1 MSNILRTFVLMM
13 QIKTQAIVLRTVK
26 YGEKQLIVDL
36 LTATQGRVS
45 FLVSVS
51 SSKTARVKKQLFQPL
66 TLLRVE
72 YRFKPNARLQHLQ
85 DVGLDVPFASIPF
98 DVVKQSLVL
107 FLTEFLYN
115 ATWNEPPNEP
125 LFSYLR
131 SSLLWL
137 DQSKGNLANYH
148 LVLMIHLSRF
158 LGFFPNLTHYRAGC
172 FFDLRDAVFTT
183 ECPSHPDYLAP
194 QEAQHLG
201 LLTRLSFETMH
212 VLKLTRAQRHRTLN
226 IIVHYYRLHLPQMN
240 EMRSL
245 DVLGELFA

>member
-1 MSNILRTFVLMM
+1 MM

-26 YGEKQLIVDL
+26 YGEKQVIVDL
-36 LTATQGRVS
+36 LTASQGRVS
-45 FLVSVS
+45 FLVSIS

-72 YRFKPNARLQHLQ
+72 YRFKPNARLQRLE
-85 DVGLDVPFASIPF
+85 DVGLDEPFVSIPF
-98 DVVKQSLVL
+98 HVVKQSLVM

-115 ATWNEPPNEP
+115 ATWNEQTNPS
-125 LFSYLR
+125 LFDYLR
-131 SSLLWL
+131 SSVLWL
-137 DQSKGNLANYH
+137 DQSSGNLANYH
-148 LVLMIHLSRF
+148 LVLMIHLSKF
-158 LGFFPNLTHYRAGC
+158 LGFFPNLTHYREGC

-212 VLKLTRAQRHRTLN
+212 VLKLTRVQRRRALD
-226 IIVHYYRLHLPQMN
+226 IIVYYYRLHLPQMN